1 MVSAF
6 IEEVKSEA
14 PNRNYSVY
22 PQAMFKVED
31 VVKKCLA
38 PFPWIWV
45 SVDIVSIDDTT
56 RLTVLPI

>member
-1 MVSAF
+1 MSAF
-6 IEEVKSEA
+6 VEEVKSEA

>member
-1 MVSAF
+1 MSAYV
-6 IEEVKSEA
+6 EEVKSEA